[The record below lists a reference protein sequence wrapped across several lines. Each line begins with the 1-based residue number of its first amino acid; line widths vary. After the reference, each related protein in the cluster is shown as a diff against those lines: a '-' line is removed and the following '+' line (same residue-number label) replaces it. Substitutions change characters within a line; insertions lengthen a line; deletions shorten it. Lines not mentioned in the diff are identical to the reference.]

1 MKIALIS
8 AHYPPQKT
16 SCAVQMR
23 DLARE
28 LVKMGHNPIVIVPV
42 EKTNQSI
49 YIEKIENIQILRI
62 PTFKISNVGNIR
74 RAFNE
79 ILMSFNMI
87 SGLKK
92 NFSLIKSLDAVVWY
106 SPTIFFGPL
115 IKYIKNS
122 TNCKSYLILR
132 DMFPEWALDLG
143 ILKKNLIYYFLK
155 IVANYQYSLAD
166 TIGVQTFSNL
176 KYFNDLPKENKSK
189 IEVLNNWLSPSI
201 NKKCRISI
209 NDTKL
214 KDKKIFVYIGNMGV
228 AQGIKIL
235 VELAN
240 SLKNR
245 KNIGFIFVG
254 RGSELNK
261 LKNYV
266 EKKDLDNVLFFD
278 EIDPDEI
285 SDLLKMCHVGLIALD
300 LHHKSHNIPGKLLA
314 YLQSGLPVL
323 ARVNKGTDLQKIIE
337 KENLGVV
344 SNSSKANEIKI
355 LLENLIANDANL
367 KSISE
372 RCRIISSKMFSSKSA
387 AEQIVSSLSGH
398 SNNQF
403 KNK

>member
-42 EKTNQSI
+42 EETNQSI

-62 PTFKISNVGNIR
+62 PTFKISDVGNIR
-74 RAFNE
+74 RAINE
-79 ILMSFNMI
+79 ILMPFNMI

-115 IKYIKNS
+115 IRYIKKS
-122 TNCKSYLILR
+122 SNCKSYLILR

-155 IVANYQYSLAD
+155 KVANYQYSLAD

-176 KYFNDLPKENKSK
+176 KYFKDLPIEKKSN

-201 NKKCRISI
+201 NKKCSISI

-214 KDKKIFVYIGNMGV
+214 KDKKILVYIGNMGV

-235 VELAN
+235 IELAD

-245 KNIGFIFVG
+245 KNIGFVFVG

-266 EKKDLDNVLFFD
+266 VKKDLDNVLFFD

-285 SDLLKMCHVGLIALD
+285 SDLLKMCHIGLISLD
-300 LHHKSHNIPGKLLA
+300 PLHKSHNIPGKLLA

-323 ARVNKGTDLQKIIE
+323 ARVNTGTDLQKIIE

-355 LLENLIANDANL
+355 LVENLLANDANL

-372 RCRIISSKMFSSKSA
+372 RCRLISSKMFSSKSA
-387 AEQIVSSLSGH
+387 AEQIVSSLSSH
-398 SNNQF
+398 SNKQF